1 MEISDAI
8 SGPESPESAPVEESD
23 RGKRPDGV
31 EPDDPPPPRGRPWAK
46 GQSGNP
52 AGRPPKRAHVS
63 AWVARS
69 LISRKAVPLAQKQI
83 ELALL
88 GDRTMLRACYRSIA
102 PPRDEAPIDLRLPP
116 IENRADVRIAMRAVA
131 DAAMSGTI
139 SSAQSL
145 KLMRMLSELYCT
157 L

>member
-1 MEISDAI
+1 
-8 SGPESPESAPVEESD
+8 
-23 RGKRPDGV
+23 
-31 EPDDPPPPRGRPWAK
+31 
-46 GQSGNP
+46 
-52 AGRPPKRAHVS
+52 
-63 AWVARS
+63 
-69 LISRKAVPLAQKQI
+69 
-83 ELALL
+83 
-88 GDRTMLRACYRSIA
+88 MLRACYRSIA

-131 DAAMSGTI
+131 DAVMSGTI